1 VKKRRQIGLF
11 VGLGLVII
19 AAAFIALRPREP
31 VYQGRPLKVWLRAM
45 ECRPGWGESVQSAQA
60 REAVLNM
67 GTTAVPYLVKIIHQK
82 GSGLNPGY
90 KKFFYER
97 TRGWPRG
104 LTRHLPVPLD
114 YPYQLQMNAA
124 GALAQ
129 IGRPTNV
136 VLLELTALLHRE
148 YPPLR
153 EVAAQALAKLGDD
166 AIPSLRLSLKDRY
179 PGVQLASANSLWR
192 IREDVTESIP
202 ILAQLLGETTN
213 FYDFRWRAARVLGD
227 MGPKAQ
233 PAVQALTQALKDP
246 ENFVRFNVARA
257 LGSIG
262 SGANS
267 AIPALIEALDENNLA
282 PLTRSVDFGGD
293 WQVCAAAAEALGSIG
308 AAPGDVVPGL
318 TQALESSHAET
329 IMAACRSLASFGA
342 KAESAVPALLGLTQH
357 EDSNVRAAALRA
369 LIKIAPSAKEPAPA
383 TIKLIHTH
391 DSREDTPGLNIRI
404 KAIDTSGKID
414 TDAAAQA
421 GEK

>member
-1 VKKRRQIGLF
+1 MRKMKRRRAIA
-11 VGLGLVII
+11 LVVLLAVI
-19 AAAFIALRPREP
+19 ATVVAFIALRPREP

-45 ECRPGWGESVQSAQA
+45 EFRPGWGESVQSAQA
-60 REAVLNM
+60 REAVVNM
-67 GTTAVPYLVKIIHQK
+67 GSTAVPHLVKIIHQK
-82 GSGLNPGY
+82 GAGLNPGY
-90 KKFFYER
+90 KKFYYQSTGR
-97 TRGWPRG
+97 WPRS
-104 LTRHLPVPLD
+104 LVRLLPVPLG
-114 YPYQLQMNAA
+114 YPYQLQINAA

-129 IGRPTNV
+129 IGKPTNV

-179 PGVQLASANSLWR
+179 PGVQLASANSLWK

-213 FYDFRWRAARVLGD
+213 FYDFRWRAAQVLGD

-293 WQVCAAAAEALGSIG
+293 WQVCAAAAEALGNIG
-308 AAPGDVVPGL
+308 AAPADVVPGL

-357 EDSNVRAAALRA
+357 EDNNVRSAALRA
-369 LIKIAPSAKEPAPA
+369 LSKIAPSAK
-383 TIKLIHTH
+383 
-391 DSREDTPGLNIRI
+391 
-404 KAIDTSGKID
+404 
-414 TDAAAQA
+414 
-421 GEK
+421 